1 MKRIYKLAANYN
13 TVEFE
18 VTNDDLLDVV
28 DFDNEVHYED
38 DDSPVFHISK
48 EEMIRRV
55 LQREYDILASIKVVN
70 EAPAPKVKAAA
81 QSEKET
87 ADSPTK
93 KQCEWARALGMTN
106 PERKTKQEV
115 WKYIQSHKDCD
126 CE

>member
-18 VTNDDLLDVV
+18 LTEDDLLETV
-28 DFDNEVHYED
+28 DIDTEVHYTD
-38 DDSPVFHISK
+38 HDSPVFHISND
-48 EEMIRRV
+48 EMIKRV

-70 EAPAPKVKAAA
+70 EAPAPKVKTTT
-81 QSEKET
+81 QPEKEE
-87 ADSPTK
+87 ADPPTK

>member
-1 MKRIYKLAANYN
+1 MKRVYKLAANYN

-18 VTNDDLLDVV
+18 LTEDDLLEVV
-28 DFDNEVHYED
+28 DFDNEVHYLD
-38 DDSPVFHISK
+38 DDSPVFHISN

-81 QSEKET
+81 QPESEA
-87 ADSPTK
+87 ADPPSK
-93 KQCEWARALGMTN
+93 KQCEWARALGMTK

-115 WKYIQSHKDCD
+115 WQYIQSHKG

>member
-13 TVEFE
+13 TVEIE
-18 VTNDDLLDVV
+18 LTEDDLLEGV
-28 DFDNEVHYED
+28 DFDNEVHYVD
-38 DDSPVFHISK
+38 DDSPVFHISN

-81 QSEKET
+81 QPKKEA
-87 ADSPTK
+87 ADPPTK